1 MIRFVLSP
9 TLGYLLLLMSVL
21 LTFVVFDREV
31 ITTNNYLEYY
41 ILLVTIIFF
50 VITLAIQTKFKFN
63 NFKLRDVRPY
73 AINNMVFVIIIANIS
88 EYFILGVPLLSTDVS
103 YHTFGLPYVHHI
115 SVSSW
120 LLLFAIRLTNRKI
133 FNVFLLL
140 FALLNPIFMQNRD
153 ILLLTVYVGVV
164 LLTINNKLSFFKLF
178 LIAFSILLL
187 FGKLGMIRSPLG
199 LELALESL
207 PLSIEYDTESILF
220 PFYWFLIYFTGSIFN
235 SLYLMAGNYIIYYEN
250 INAIS
255 EFMGWYRD
263 VGFFG
268 FIAFE
273 ASLLSILII
282 SLMLATKNS
291 KFLAIYVYLNFQVIM
306 TLFSKKVFLTNT
318 LFTIAFILIF
328 YLLWFFSRKRSNI
341 FSTSLFVR
349 SVSMLNDFK
358 NKAIQLFKDK
368 P

>member
-1 MIRFVLSP
+1 
-9 TLGYLLLLMSVL
+9 
-21 LTFVVFDREV
+21 
-31 ITTNNYLEYY
+31 
-41 ILLVTIIFF
+41 
-50 VITLAIQTKFKFN
+50 
-63 NFKLRDVRPY
+63 
-73 AINNMVFVIIIANIS
+73 
-88 EYFILGVPLLSTDVS
+88 
-103 YHTFGLPYVHHI
+103 
-115 SVSSW
+115 
-120 LLLFAIRLTNRKI
+120 
-133 FNVFLLL
+133 
-140 FALLNPIFMQNRD
+140 
-153 ILLLTVYVGVV
+153 
-164 LLTINNKLSFFKLF
+164 
-178 LIAFSILLL
+178 
-187 FGKLGMIRSPLG
+187 MIRSPLG

>member
-9 TLGYLLLLMSVL
+9 TLAYLLLFISLL
-21 LTFVVFDREV
+21 LTFAVFDREV
-31 ITTNNYLEYY
+31 ITINNGLEYY

-50 VITLAIQTKFKFN
+50 LITLAIQTKFKFS
-63 NFKLRDVRPY
+63 NFKLRDIRPY
-73 AINNMVFVIIIANIS
+73 GINYIILIVILANIA
-88 EYFILGVPLLSTDVS
+88 EYFIFGIPLFNANVS

-120 LLLFAIRLTNRKI
+120 LLLFAICITNRKI
-133 FNVFLLL
+133 INVFLLL

-178 LIAFSILLL
+178 LIAFSIIIL
-187 FGKLGMIRSPLG
+187 FGILGMIRSPSG
-199 LELALESL
+199 LQLALESL

-220 PFYWFLIYFTGSIFN
+220 PLYWFLIYLTGSIFN
-235 SLYLMAGNYIIYYEN
+235 SLYLMAGNYTIYYEN

-263 VGFFG
+263 LGFVGFM
-268 FIAFE
+268 AFE
-273 ASLLSILII
+273 AFLLAILII
-282 SLMLATKNS
+282 SLILVTKNS

-328 YLLWFFSRKRSNI
+328 YLLCLFSRKRFNI

-349 SVSMLNDFK
+349 SGISMLNDFK
-358 NKAIQLFKDK
+358 NKAI
-368 P
+368 

>member
-9 TLGYLLLLMSVL
+9 TLGYLLLLVSVL
-21 LTFVVFDREV
+21 LTFVVFDKKI
-31 ITTNNYLEYY
+31 ITTNNDMEYY
-41 ILLVTIIFF
+41 ILLVTSILF
-50 VITLAIQTKFKFN
+50 VITFTIQTKFKFN
-63 NFKLRDVRPY
+63 NFKLRDIQPY
-73 AINNMVFVIIIANIS
+73 AINNMVFAIIIANIS
-88 EYFILGVPLLSTDVS
+88 EYFILGVPLFSTDVS

-120 LLLFAIRLTNRKI
+120 LLLFAIRITNRKI

-140 FALLNPIFMQNRD
+140 FALLNPILMQNRD

-178 LIAFSILLL
+178 LIAFSIIIL
-187 FGKLGMIRSPLG
+187 FGILGMIRSPLG
-199 LELALESL
+199 LQLALEGL
-207 PLSIEYDTESILF
+207 PLSIQYDTESILF
-220 PFYWFLIYFTGSIFN
+220 LFYWFLIYLTGSIFN
-235 SLYLMAGNYIIYYEN
+235 SLYLMAGNYTIYYEN

-263 VGFFG
+263 LGLFG
-268 FIAFE
+268 FVAFE
-273 ASLLSILII
+273 VFLLAILII
-282 SLMLATKNS
+282 SLILITKNS
-291 KFLAIYVYLNFQVIM
+291 KFLAIYVYLNYQVIM
-306 TLFSKKVFLTNT
+306 SLFSKKVFLTNT

-328 YLLWFFSRKRSNI
+328 YLLWLFSRKRFNISSN
-341 FSTSLFVR
+341 SLFFR
-349 SVSMLNDFK
+349 SLSGLNDFK